1 MFKEIPKLDLDYSL
15 EIGSLN
21 TYNSVK
27 INFLSHKDSG
37 NMLQDNKQQINPE
50 LKKETNIVS
59 KAAKSDTLI
68 HKQSFTVSLPDSSST
83 RVFKEKQPFL
93 TKPGELTQNF
103 LLDIPQKDV
112 FQHFEDILISKPK
125 KNLPVTV
132 KDTTTHAITKKVTG
146 FEGSIRAEASLNWLP
161 GMLLLALFIFSWIKI
176 LYQKYIV
183 QVIAATVNYQ
193 VSVRLLRE
201 KNVLFRN
208 MSMGL
213 NFIFT
218 LNIGLFIYFLI
229 QNFNLNQIEPNG
241 FLSVAIYSLGVLAF
255 YNVKTFI
262 CKLIGNVF
270 LVKEQIAE
278 YVHNIHLYNKNT
290 GLFLFPVV
298 IVYPYITSSLI
309 KPIVIYLGLIIII
322 GMTLLLVYRS
332 FQIIMKN
339 GVSLFYLILYLCA
352 VEILPI
358 LLLIKYSFTLI

>member
-1 MFKEIPKLDLDYSL
+1 MFKEIPKLALDNSL

-21 TYNSVK
+21 TYSSVK

-37 NMLQDNKQQINPE
+37 NMLQDSKQQINPE

-59 KAAKSDTLI
+59 NATKSDTLL
-68 HKQSFTVSLPDSSST
+68 HKQNFTVSIPDSSSI

-93 TKPGELTQNF
+93 TKPGGLTQNF
-103 LLDIPQKDV
+103 LLDIPQKDIS
-112 FQHFEDILISKPK
+112 QHFEDLLISKPK
-125 KNLPVTV
+125 KNHPVMV
-132 KDTTTHAITKKVTG
+132 KDTAAHTSTQKVTG
-146 FEGSIRAEASLNWLP
+146 FEGNLRAEASLNWLP
-161 GMLLLALFIFSWIKI
+161 GILLLSLFIFSWIKI

-183 QVIAATVNYQ
+183 QIVAGTVNYQ

-208 MSMGL
+208 MAMGL

-229 QNFNLNQIEPNG
+229 QSFNLNQIESNS
-241 FLSVAIYSLGVLAF
+241 FLSVALYSLGILAF
-255 YNVKTFI
+255 YNIKTFI

-298 IVYPYITSSLI
+298 IIYPYITSSLI
-309 KPIVIYLGLIIII
+309 KPIVIYLGLIIIM

-352 VEILPI
+352 IEILPV
-358 LLLIKYSFTLI
+358 LLLIKYSYTLI